1 MKNKFGFS
9 VAAALAVGTVLA
21 LAAPPASGFT
31 LVEHGGEGALLFRSI
46 IAIDQAMMCDGSH
59 KLPAGR
65 YDVEVFSMGDGSV
78 RAKFMQGGV
87 EQCTAMGRL
96 QRGRPNVNAQQFRL
110 VPQGSRE
117 TLEIGTPGMDQALI
131 GLLLPA
137 VQLPAV
143 QSPGMKGMAAPG
155 KVNGT
160 VHR

>member
-1 MKNKFGFS
+1 MKNRFGFS
-9 VAAALAVGTVLA
+9 AVVALAVGAVLA
-21 LAAPPASGFT
+21 LATPPASGFT
-31 LVEHGGEGALLFRSI
+31 LVERGGPGTLLFRSI
-46 IAIDQAMMCDGSH
+46 IAVDQAMMCDGSH

-110 VPQGSRE
+110 VPQGRRE

-143 QSPGMKGMAAPG
+143 QSPGT
-155 KVNGT
+155 KVGA
-160 VHR
+160 HR